1 MTDQS
6 QSKDFLTIS
15 LVVKDETTDFKVLI
29 PVEYLIQSE
38 VWYDMFTDE
47 HNVYTEPESGK
58 EINVN
63 RPKLEDPNYKQYTKE
78 TIELVAQYM
87 KLYHD
92 NDSKVT
98 ELPKPFNLDLD
109 VEDNKKINDMDD
121 NDKKNQ
127 YRMECI
133 DKKIKELLSDWE
145 YEYITKLSYTSTAAN
160 EQLCLIVMF
169 CDQFIIKTL
178 KEFICCI
185 FACKIVA
192 VNNDRNKIREVVC
205 LPPIDYKDELR
216 REEQPDEDKSDDDKE
231 QPDKD
236 KLRCEEQPDKEK
248 HEEQPKEKPTEKP
261 EKQSD
266 EGNEPDGDNE

>member
-6 QSKDFLTIS
+6 QSKGCLTIS
-15 LVVKDETTDFKVLI
+15 LVVKDETTDFKVPI

-63 RPKLEDPNYKQYTKE
+63 RPKLEAPNYKQYTKE

-145 YEYITKLSYTSTAAN
+145 YEYITKLSYTSTSAN
-160 EQLCLIVMF
+160 EQLCLILIF

-178 KEFICCI
+178 NELICCI
-185 FACKIVA
+185 SACKIVA
-192 VNNDRNKIREVVC
+192 VINDRNKVREVVC
-205 LPPIDYKDELR
+205 LPPIDDKNELR
-216 REEQPDEDKSDDDKE
+216 REEQPD
-231 QPDKD
+231 
-236 KLRCEEQPDKEK
+236 
-248 HEEQPKEKPTEKP
+248 KEKPDDVKSDKDDKNKSDEDK
-261 EKQSD
+261 EQSD
-266 EGNEPDGDNE
+266 EGNEPLPKPVFEPDGDDGNE